1 MKTSQKKLEIETT
14 KLAEFRQKLFDV
26 ETDLECAKVLPP
38 AVSQRAAAMLEGRP
52 TDDEEIFDL
61 DALEREHDTLT
72 EAVRLQGL
80 RVDDARRLYGAEVY
94 ESRKNDHDKLVGS
107 ICDAIESL
115 HTALRAEA
123 NFAQEIRQFGGGPR
137 SLNFSAHP
145 LLKLLRTEG
154 ADVFRHAQKN
164 RGFNLEIPVCHRLR
178 KGDIS

>member
-1 MKTSQKKLEIETT
+1 MKTSQKKLEAEIA
-14 KLAEFRQKLFDV
+14 KLAEFRQKLFDN
-26 ETDLECAKVLPP
+26 ETDLECARVLPS
-38 AVSQRAAAMLEGRP
+38 AATQRAVALLEGKA

-61 DALEREHDTLT
+61 DELEREHATLT

-80 RVDDARRLYGAEVY
+80 RVDDARRLFGVEVY
-94 ESRKNDHDKLVGS
+94 ESRKIEHDKLVGN
-107 ICDAIESL
+107 ICNAYENL
-115 HTALRAEA
+115 HGALRAEA